1 MNLPTDGTCWF
12 TATHMGGTSYLV
24 WELGCVTRKIVI
36 IRFNVDL
43 HYKGLGKDAGH
54 LSITA
59 TETSACG
66 TFQD

>member
-1 MNLPTDGTCWF
+1 
-12 TATHMGGTSYLV
+12 MGGTSYLV
-24 WELGCVTRKIVI
+24 WELGCVIRKIVI